1 MAVSKSKLTPFLIVV
16 VGFLTVC
23 PVVMLVLGSFS
34 EGLGAFGRFTLQ
46 KYIQSYGDPELIGI
60 LVNTV
65 VFTVGSGVVATF
77 LALFLAYLNTRT
89 NIPFKFLFRIISII
103 PMMIPHILFSVS
115 WVLLLNPSNGLIN
128 LVLKELLHMDGSL
141 FNIYTLPGMI
151 LVEGLLDLPIAYLIL
166 APALAAFDISL
177 EESSKVCG
185 ASNLKTLFRVTL
197 PVLRPAILASFILVI
212 VRSLA
217 SFAVP
222 SVIGMPGRIYVL
234 ATHIYRIIATGFAAD
249 YGMAAAIGM
258 SAMAT
263 SIALI
268 YIYRHLTS
276 ESEKYVT
283 ISSRGY
289 RPTLIDL
296 KGAKTPLF
304 VVVGII
310 SFVLILL
317 PVIVLFYTSLVP
329 YSMVPSA
336 KAFSLMS
343 WKNWLA
349 VIHDPISL
357 LSVKNSVFLGIVGA
371 TLGIVLSI
379 FVSYVIVKVRSTSSG
394 ILESLSF
401 LSFSFPG
408 IVVGIGFMWFFVQ
421 TPLYATIWSLLIG
434 YIATYLPY
442 GIRPLTSAFVQ
453 IHSHLEESSK
463 VCGAGTLYTLRRVVI
478 PLLIPGIVSG
488 WILMATMF
496 VRELTLSVVLSRPGT
511 EVLAVQIFRFAEDG
525 LWGKLSA
532 LGIMMI
538 FISTGL
544 SLIGARMTRVQTEGG
559 DHDDFYFNRGLVIK
573 AASLIGNPGQADPG
587 ADRGGLACAGN

>member
-1 MAVSKSKLTPFLIVV
+1 MMHRTTRTLTPSLIAI

-23 PVVMLVLGSFS
+23 PVVMLILGSFS
-34 EGLGAFGRFTLQ
+34 GGLGSFGDFTLK
-46 KYIQSYGDPELIGI
+46 KYIESYTDPDFADII
-60 LVNTV
+60 VNTA
-65 VFTVGSGVVATF
+65 VFTIGSAFVATL

-103 PMMIPHILFSVS
+103 PMMIPHILFAVS
-115 WVLLLNPSNGLIN
+115 WLLLLNPSNGLIN
-128 LVLKELLHMDGSL
+128 LFLRQIFNLTESP
-141 FNIYTLPGMI
+141 FNIYSLPGMI
-151 LVEGLLDLPIAYLIL
+151 LAEGLLDLPIAYLIL
-166 APALAAFDISL
+166 APAMASFDVSL

-185 ASNLKTLFRVTL
+185 ASNLRTLGKVTL
-197 PVLRPAILASFILVI
+197 PILRPAILASITLVI

-234 ATHIYRIIATGFAAD
+234 STHIYRIIATGFAAD
-249 YGMAAAIGM
+249 YGMAAAVGM
-258 SAMAT
+258 SALAMST
-263 SIALI
+263 TLT
-268 YIYRHLTS
+268 YIYRYLTL
-276 ESEKYVT
+276 EGEKYVT

-289 RPTLIDL
+289 RPTVIDL
-296 KGAKTPLF
+296 KNAKYPLF
-304 VVVGII
+304 AIVAGL
-310 SFVLILL
+310 SFVLIVL
-317 PVIVLFYTSLVP
+317 PVLVLLYTSLLP

-336 KAFSLMS
+336 KAFAMMS
-343 WKNWLA
+343 WKNWAEVLK
-349 VIHDPISL
+349 DPISL
-357 LSVKNSVFLGIVGA
+357 LSLKNSVFLGIVGA
-371 TLGIVLSI
+371 TLGVILSI
-379 FVSYVIVKVRSTSSG
+379 FVCYAVVKVRTPTSG

-408 IVVGIGFMWFFVQ
+408 IVIGVGFMWFFVR

-453 IHSHLEESSK
+453 IHSDLEESSR
-463 VCGAGTLYTLRRVVI
+463 VYGGGTLYTLRRIVI

-511 EVLAVQIFRFAEDG
+511 EVLAVQILRFAEDG

-532 LGIMMI
+532 LGIIMI
-538 FISTGL
+538 LIST
-544 SLIGARMTRVQTEGG
+544 SLVLI
-559 DHDDFYFNRGLVIK
+559 
-573 AASLIGNPGQADPG
+573 ASLIGVK
-587 ADRGGLACAGN
+587 LVEVEK

>member
-1 MAVSKSKLTPFLIVV
+1 VNGKMFNTRKALTPSLITI

-23 PVVMLVLGSFS
+23 PVVMLVFGSFS
-34 EGLGAFGRFTLQ
+34 EGIGAFGKFTVE
-46 KYIQSYGDPELIGI
+46 KYIQSYTDPAFAGI
-60 LVNTV
+60 IVNTV
-65 VFTVGSGVVATF
+65 IFTIGSGFVATL

-128 LVLKELLHMDGSL
+128 LFLREILNLQNSP
-141 FNIYTLPGMI
+141 FNIYTLRGMI

-166 APALAAFDISL
+166 APAMAAFDVSL
-177 EESSKVCG
+177 EESSKVSG
-185 ASNLKTLFRVTL
+185 ASNLRTLTKVTL

-222 SVIGMPGRIYVL
+222 SIIGMPGRIYVL

-258 SAMAT
+258 SALAA
-263 SIALI
+263 SITLI
-268 YIYRHLTS
+268 YLYRYLTS

-289 RPTLIDL
+289 RPTLIEL
-296 KGAKTPLF
+296 KNAKYPLF
-304 VVVGII
+304 GIVGLL
-310 SFVLILL
+310 SFILIVL
-317 PVIVLFYTSLVP
+317 PVLVLFYTSLVP

-336 KAFSLMS
+336 KAFSMMS
-343 WKNWLA
+343 LKHWLE
-349 VIHDPISL
+349 VLRDPISL
-357 LSVKNSVFLGIVGA
+357 LSLKNSVFLGIVGA
-371 TLGIVLSI
+371 TLGVILSI
-379 FVSYVIVKVRSTSSG
+379 FVSYVIVKVRTPAAG
-394 ILESLSF
+394 LLESISF

-408 IVVGIGFMWFFVQ
+408 IVIGVGFMWFFVR

-453 IHSHLEESSK
+453 IHSHLEESSR
-463 VCGAGTLYTLRRVVI
+463 VCGGGTFYTLRRIVI
-478 PLLIPGIVSG
+478 PLLIPGVVSG

-511 EVLAVQIFRFAEDG
+511 EVLAVQILRFAEDG

-538 FISTGL
+538 FISTT
-544 SLIGARMTRVQTEGG
+544 IV
-559 DHDDFYFNRGLVIK
+559 VI
-573 AASLIGNPGQADPG
+573 ASLIGMKMT
-587 ADRGGLACAGN
+587 RVEEIT

>member
-1 MAVSKSKLTPFLIVV
+1 MTLMSGRKSALTPSLIVL

-23 PVVMLVLGSFS
+23 PVVMLVFGSFS
-34 EGLGAFGRFTLQ
+34 EGLGAFGSFTLA
-46 KYIQSYGDPELIGI
+46 KYVQSYTDPELAGI
-60 LVNTV
+60 LLNTLY
-65 VFTVGSGVVATF
+65 FTVGSAVVATL

-128 LVLKELLHMDGSL
+128 LFLKQVLHLENTI

-166 APALAAFDISL
+166 APALAAFDVSL

-185 ASNLKTLFRVTL
+185 ASNLRTLARVTL

-249 YGMAAAIGM
+249 YGMAAAVGM
-258 SAMAT
+258 SALAA

-268 YIYRHLTS
+268 YVYRHLTS

-289 RPTLIDL
+289 RPTKIDL
-296 KGAKTPLF
+296 KNAKVPLF
-304 VVVGII
+304 VIVGIL
-310 SFVLILL
+310 SFILILL
-317 PVIVLFYTSLVP
+317 PVLVLFYTSLVP

-336 KAFSLMS
+336 KAFSMMS
-343 WKNWLA
+343 WKNWLE

-357 LSVKNSVFLGIVGA
+357 LSVKNSVFLGVVGA
-371 TLGIVLSI
+371 TLGVILSI
-379 FVSYVIVKVRSTSSG
+379 FISYVIVKVRSTASG

-408 IVVGIGFMWFFVQ
+408 IVVGVGFMWFFVQ

-453 IHSHLEESSK
+453 IHSHLEESSR
-463 VCGAGTLYTLRRVVI
+463 VCGGGTLYTLRRIVI

-488 WILMATMF
+488 WILMATMY

-538 FISTGL
+538 FISTAL
-544 SLIGARMTRVQTEGG
+544 VVIASLLGAKLTRVQTEGE
-559 DHDDFYFNRGLVIK
+559 
-573 AASLIGNPGQADPG
+573 
-587 ADRGGLACAGN
+587 